1 MNTRKTNGARNKR
14 NGIGEQLMTNQLTIN
29 YTDKA
34 QRLTALE
41 KELTALEKLLKT
53 PFRGTDDMVRHME
66 LLKEY
71 NELITGESDN

>member
-1 MNTRKTNGARNKR
+1 
-14 NGIGEQLMTNQLTIN
+14 MTNQLTIN

>member
-14 NGIGEQLMTNQLTIN
+14 NGKGEQLMTNQLTIN